1 MISTLNGTVAL
12 IDLEGRF
19 SPSQLHC
26 DLMYLHVFRPTKAN
40 LKVTMDSV
48 EDYMLWGDHESKGR
62 EWVGT
67 ILNGGMGGDVM
78 VGWKGWLRVERGA
91 VGNFGEGMNVREAWA
106 ERDMR
111 QEVAE
116 KSGWRAGSE
125 IGDFR
130 W

>member
-1 MISTLNGTVAL
+1 
-12 IDLEGRF
+12 
-19 SPSQLHC
+19 
-26 DLMYLHVFRPTKAN
+26 
-40 LKVTMDSV
+40 MDSV
-48 EDYMLWGDHESKGR
+48 DDYMLWGDHESKGR

-67 ILNGGMGGDVM
+67 VLNGGVGGDVM
-78 VGWKGWLRVERGA
+78 VGWRGWLRVERGA
-91 VGNFGEGMNVREAWA
+91 VGNFGEGMNVGEAWA